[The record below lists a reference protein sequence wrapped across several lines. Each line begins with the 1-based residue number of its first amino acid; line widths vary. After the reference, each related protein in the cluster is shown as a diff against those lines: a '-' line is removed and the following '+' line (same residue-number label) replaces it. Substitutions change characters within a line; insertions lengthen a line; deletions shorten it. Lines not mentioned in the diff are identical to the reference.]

1 MNNDFYEQ
9 LDFFDKLTK
18 HLEEINLPVD
28 FDEQGKA
35 LSINLGNDQGRHL
48 MLVVTCINDGSRL
61 MLFTGFPF
69 VPNSENWLSLN
80 KFSSYLCYSKAVA
93 ARYDPK
99 DSQRLEIVLST
110 DIYDAY
116 EPSEQVYYSIFNLLT
131 PLQKLTA
138 GILTTAIWNP
148 RTKRLACLFLAPM
161 VLRTSSAPAI
171 ECCIA

>member
-18 HLEEINLPVD
+18 HLEEINLSV
-28 FDEQGKA
+28 
-35 LSINLGNDQGRHL
+35 NLGNDQGRHL
-48 MLVVTCINDGSRL
+48 MLVVTRINDGSRL

-80 KFSSYLCYSKAVA
+80 NFSSYLCYSKAVA
-93 ARYDPK
+93 AGYDPK

-116 EPSEQVYYSIFNLLT
+116 EPSEQVYYSIFNFIEFYKSLRSDLE
-131 PLQKLTA
+131 KLTSSI
-138 GILTTAIWNP
+138 IL
-148 RTKRLACLFLAPM
+148 L
-161 VLRTSSAPAI
+161 S
-171 ECCIA
+171 